1 MQFRHTNQGF
11 TLIELMIAVVIVGI
25 LASVALPSYQEYIRK
40 SRRADSQA
48 FMYEVA
54 ARQQHYLVDRRA
66 YATGITETLASGGLG
81 MAIPA
86 TVSLYYT
93 VTLATSNTASP
104 PTFTVTAV
112 PNASQAQEK
121 CQTLTL
127 NQQGARTASGSG
139 TCW

>member
-1 MQFRHTNQGF
+1 MQFRRTNQGF
-11 TLIELMIAVVIVGI
+11 TLIELMITVAIIGI
-25 LASVALPSYQEYIRK
+25 LATIALPNYREYIGK

-66 YATGITETLASGGLG
+66 YATGITETLATGGLG
-81 MAIPA
+81 MAIPT

-93 VTLATSNTASP
+93 VNLATSNTASP

-112 PNASQAQEK
+112 PKENQTGEK

-127 NQQGARTASGSG
+127 NQQGAKTASGSG

>member
-1 MQFRHTNQGF
+1 MQFKRTNQGF
-11 TLIELMIAVVIVGI
+11 TLIELMITVAIIGI

-40 SRRADSQA
+40 SRRADTQA
-48 FMYEVA
+48 FMSEVTA
-54 ARQQHYLVDRRA
+54 QQQHYLVDRRA

-81 MAIPA
+81 MAIPT

-93 VTLATSNTASP
+93 VTMATSNTDSP

-112 PNASQAQEK
+112 PKDSQAQEK

-127 NQQGARTASGSG
+127 NQQGAKTASGSG

>member
-11 TLIELMIAVVIVGI
+11 TLIELMITVAIVGI

-54 ARQQHYLVDRRA
+54 SRQQHYLVDRRA
-66 YATGITETLASGGLG
+66 YATGITETLSSGGLG

-86 TVSLYYT
+86 TVSVYYT
-93 VTLATSNTASP
+93 VSLATSNTASP

-112 PNASQAQEK
+112 PKASQEQEK
-121 CQTLTL
+121 CQTISLDH
-127 NQQGARTASGSG
+127 QGARTASGSG
-139 TCW
+139 KCW